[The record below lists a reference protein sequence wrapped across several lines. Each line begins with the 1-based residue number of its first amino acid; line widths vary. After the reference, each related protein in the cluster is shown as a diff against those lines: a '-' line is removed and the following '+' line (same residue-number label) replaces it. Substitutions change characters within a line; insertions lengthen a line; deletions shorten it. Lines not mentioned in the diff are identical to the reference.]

1 MPAPPTGNLAEN
13 YERLSQMDDNTM
25 NNMVNMMKSNPAMMK
40 AQYEAASGTK
50 MTDEQFANIMNMMNP
65 EMIKM
70 TSNMMKSNPDM
81 M

>member
-1 MPAPPTGNLAEN
+1 
-13 YERLSQMDDNTM
+13 MDDSSL
-25 NNMVNMMKSNPAMMK
+25 NNMVNMMKSNPQMMK
-40 AQYEAASGTK
+40 EQYERQSGVK
-50 MTDEQFANIMNMMNP
+50 MSDEQFENIMKMMNP

>member
-1 MPAPPTGNLAEN
+1 
-13 YERLSQMDDNTM
+13 M

-70 TSNMMKSNPDM
+70 TSNMMKNNPEMMKKAQDM
-81 M
+81 